1 MEFTMFENHWY
12 DSTFTP
18 RDEATV
24 EAADEA
30 SHDEQGSG
38 SSPWSLV
45 AVPAAVV
52 ALGVGAMAAR
62 RYRTRRA
69 ELAAERREIAV
80 EAAGYA
86 NAINE

>member
-1 MEFTMFENHWY
+1 MFETYWY
-12 DSTFTP
+12 DSTFT
-18 RDEATV
+18 RSDAADETV
-24 EAADEA
+24 EAVDETGA
-30 SHDEQGSG
+30 NDQHESG
-38 SSPWSLV
+38 PIPWSLV

-62 RYRTRRA
+62 RFRARRA
-69 ELAAERREIAV
+69 ELAAERHEIAV